1 VAGIS
6 IPTSSASVLKTVKII
21 HTVVWALFAS
31 GILAIWVFAWRAEFS
46 YAVLLVG
53 VVCVEVLV
61 LSLNGWRCPL
71 ALVAARYTHDRRDNF
86 DIYLP
91 EWLARHNKLIFGA
104 LYLAGILFT
113 LTRWV
118 YASP

>member
-1 VAGIS
+1 
-6 IPTSSASVLKTVKII
+6 
-21 HTVVWALFAS
+21 
-31 GILAIWVFAWRAEFS
+31 
-46 YAVLLVG
+46 
-53 VVCVEVLV
+53 VLV

-71 ALVAARYTHDRRDNF
+71 TLVAARYTHDRRDNV

-91 EWLARHNKLIFGA
+91 EWLARHNKLLFGA

-118 YASP
+118 YASIVDLARRAVVADVQQYACLGWVIATVLVRPEAVQRRRS